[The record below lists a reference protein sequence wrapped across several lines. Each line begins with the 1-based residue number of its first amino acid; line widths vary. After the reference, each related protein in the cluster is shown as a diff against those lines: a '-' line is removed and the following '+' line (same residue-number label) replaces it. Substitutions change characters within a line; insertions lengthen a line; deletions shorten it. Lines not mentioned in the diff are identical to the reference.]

1 MIDDNGLIAAIKQ
14 ETEQKEALS
23 YDGIIRCILANNTHT
38 PWTAEQCKEL
48 TDTYPN
54 LPPVIASYLTEVGT
68 TEFHI
73 KGVFDSIHLFCPVA
87 MKDVMSAQ
95 EQLSSLVGVEIIGT
109 GILYIANGLFI
120 DLCGSI
126 VGKYCIFAIDTK
138 TGPYVVFDDF
148 TALLQWL
155 VNNSDKVV
163 DYTSESED
171 GEAAPAEAGTEEGT
185 SEATEEPQT
194 EEGTETPSESSEAP
208 VDDSTDSMDTAEVQG
223 STNQSLI
230 QQMLI
235 NKYTWKDVQAEYD
248 TLADFLNALLQDA
261 NLSQENCVGCGTT
274 TTVSTTAKNI
284 TNGSNVINQGGYRD
298 GAEYKEGGEGDDD
311 NLKFSYNKGENTKE
325 IVQLT
330 GPLSEIYTRALNIYY
345 RKKPAFDEHTVP
357 EDITQDEREQLLL
370 SSLLTPERTV
380 QDEKVVKAD
389 SSNESAS
396 QDDAIYQAVVDDVVH
411 NEINTPDNY
420 VFVNDNVESPEQAEA
435 DALVHIHTVT
445 DALKPEVIDVVN
457 TDAEKNKNVVLV
469 VTNTDVFDAPADP
482 NSGTKLQFID
492 TEENETYHPSLDTPD
507 LEGALESLYAKNGI
521 KYVKEFSGFI
531 KYLNNKSKK
540 WQSKGK

>member
-14 ETEQKEALS
+14 ETEQTEALS
-23 YDGIIRCILANNTHT
+23 YDGVIRSILANNTHT

-109 GILYIANGLFI
+109 GILYLANGLFI

-163 DYTSESED
+163 DYTQESEE
-171 GEAAPAEAGTEEGT
+171 GNEATSDVAEDPGAEEAGDTATDSVESVTE
-185 SEATEEPQT
+185 P
-194 EEGTETPSESSEAP
+194 SEAP
-208 VDDSTDSMDTAEVQG
+208 VGDSTDSMDSPPVQG

-261 NLSQENCVGCGTT
+261 TLSQENCVGCGTT
-274 TTVSTTAKNI
+274 TTVSTVARNLSNG
-284 TNGSNVINQGGYRD
+284 TNVVNQGGYRD
-298 GAEYKEGGEGDDD
+298 GAEYRKGGEGDGD
-311 NLKFSYNKGENTKE
+311 LKFSYNKGENTKE

-389 SSNESAS
+389 SSNESAA

-411 NEINTPDNY
+411 NEIYTPDNY

-469 VTNTDVFDAPADP
+469 VTNTDIFDAPADP

-531 KYLNNKSKK
+531 KYLNNNSKK